1 MIFCCNFAT
10 ANEKR
15 TRERNENNDKD
26 ATGKTMKGNMSFPS
40 IQIKGRHQLS
50 ERARSSGV
58 KDIQFVEK
66 IGNYISNSGEFDP
79 GSG

>member
-1 MIFCCNFAT
+1 M
-10 ANEKR
+10 R
-15 TRERNENNDKD
+15 
-26 ATGKTMKGNMSFPS
+26 FPS
-40 IQIKGRHQLS
+40 KS
-50 ERARSSGV
+50 ETNKARIDSGV

>member
-1 MIFCCNFAT
+1 
-10 ANEKR
+10 
-15 TRERNENNDKD
+15 
-26 ATGKTMKGNMSFPS
+26 MKGNMSFPS
-40 IQIKGRHQLS
+40 IPNKRKTPIVR